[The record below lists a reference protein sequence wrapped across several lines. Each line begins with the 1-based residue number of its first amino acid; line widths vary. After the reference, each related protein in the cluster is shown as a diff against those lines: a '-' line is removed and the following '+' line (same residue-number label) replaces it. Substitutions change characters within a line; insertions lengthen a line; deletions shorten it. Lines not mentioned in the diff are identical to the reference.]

1 MDRDRRTVLG
11 AGAALAVA
19 AATGARGAQPAATV
33 APRNYRRIA
42 TEEAWAIPEQREAIA
57 AIARSSW
64 NNLDVRNLRGGSS
77 GAAGGPMGATL
88 SALGRRMLDVDGERL
103 ELMDRDGVAM
113 HLLSLTS
120 PGVQLFAA
128 ATAVSMAKLAN
139 DRMAE
144 VIARHPTRYGGLASF
159 APQDPA
165 AAVKEME
172 RAVREL
178 KLNGF
183 IVNSHT
189 NNEYL
194 DQEKYWPI
202 LEAAEALDSALYI
215 HPRSPADTMAAPFS
229 DYNMHA
235 AIWGFQAETGTHA
248 MRIILSGV
256 LDRFP
261 RLKIV
266 LGHMGESI
274 PYNLWRADHWYH
286 YRRGI
291 QQSSLQPS
299 DVFKRNFLITTSG
312 VEDTRVLDYC
322 LKWLGPDR
330 IMWAIDYPYEE
341 SAPATRFMNEAP
353 IPDADKEKIFHLN
366 AERLFRLPAA

>member
-19 AATGARGAQPAATV
+19 AATGAHGAQPAARV

>member
-19 AATGARGAQPAATV
+19 AATGAHGAQPAARV

-139 DRMAE
+139 DRMAA

-286 YRRGI
+286 CRRGI
-291 QQSSLQPS
+291 QPSSLQPS

-366 AERLFRLPAA
+366 AERLFRLPTA

>member
-19 AATGARGAQPAATV
+19 AATGAHGAQPAARV

-286 YRRGI
+286 CRRGI
-291 QQSSLQPS
+291 QPSSLQPS

>member
-19 AATGARGAQPAATV
+19 AATGARDAQPAARV

-42 TEEAWAIPEQREAIA
+42 TEEAWAISEQREAIA
-57 AIARSSW
+57 AIARSTW

-77 GAAGGPMGATL
+77 GAAGGPMEATL

-120 PGVQLFAA
+120 PGVQLFDA
-128 ATAVSMAKLAN
+128 ATAVFMAKLAN

-291 QQSSLQPS
+291 RQSSLQPS